1 MLLCVQK
8 KGMVEPGR
16 DSVAGILTDLLLD
29 ARGDVAMLDGLY
41 QWVSTPTAVLAL
53 RAGFIPDHRLIRATL
68 SRRYG
73 LDEAEADAV
82 CRRMTGLVETAGLNF
97 ATGYPDAE
105 VEVRTWCE
113 STPYLRDAAR
123 RRLTTASAR
132 DRVIAW
138 LFSRTRD
145 DLRIWPQST
154 APDEFQS
161 RMSRFLA
168 LLAAA
173 GIAADAGDVL
183 DTLIAL
189 GCINPLEWVDEAGHR
204 RERELTIPGY
214 LPPLLDQLEPPE
226 HPPVGEYLR
235 RLRDRSDWDAL
246 GALADLTERGYATAF
261 ELSGTPIPT
270 AGLVAEREGI
280 WAINPGA
287 LAAMR
292 EEGARL
298 ITDILAPYT
307 AMVRSALTAM
317 ADAGAIRDVRETG
330 TGMGGTLWRGMS
342 GDRACAI
349 LCTGV
354 LSGEELD
361 EIRVFRGCS
370 IVLSPL
376 LTTGEMERRY
386 RDRFCIE
393 PGSDPDW
400 DGIFT
405 GMTGD
410 LPVPDLEGAARDLFE
425 QLRHAGSP
433 DAPEQ
438 SPVTVFLGIST
449 TGEEITWRPGTLQ
462 NGHLIITG
470 GTGAGKTETLRCI
483 AAELRRQEIPLLMID
498 FHGDMASPDLH
509 ARVHTLREG
518 GGEYFNPLSL
528 DPAMPEITPLRAIS
542 DFVDAV
548 YINFPSLGIQQR
560 NQLRSL
566 LRDLYGAAG
575 IGPDPGTWIR
585 EADLSLLEGMIR
597 YSPERT
603 VQSLDAYLSDIFDYA
618 LFCGQTPISPARVL
632 SGGTTVLDLHLLPE
646 SIRFLCADLF
656 LRSIYHA
663 VQTGGEIPRNA
674 RFDRER
680 FRLFVMVDEAKLLVS
695 EKQGIKAVLNKYAS
709 ELRKFGVGVI
719 LASQIAD
726 HFPSEVLANIET
738 KFCMKA
744 QNEEQARKN
753 ARFFGVKEHDLL
765 DLDPGEGVLV
775 LGRSVSRVRVLP
787 TWKRR
792 PIMR

>member
-1 MLLCVQK
+1 M
-8 KGMVEPGR
+8 
-16 DSVAGILTDLLLD
+16 AGILTDLLFD

-41 QWVSTPTAVLAL
+41 QWVSTPTAALAL
-53 RAGFIPDHRLIRATL
+53 RAGFVPDHGLIRATL

-73 LDEAEADAV
+73 LDETEANAV
-82 CRRMTGLVETAGLNF
+82 FRRLTELVETAGLDF
-97 ATGYPDAE
+97 DTGYPDAE

-113 STPYLRDAAR
+113 STPYLRDATVQ
-123 RRLTTASAR
+123 RLMGAGAR

-161 RMSRFLA
+161 RMARFLA
-168 LLAAA
+168 LLAAT
-173 GIAADAGDVL
+173 GIDATAAEVL

-189 GCINPLEWVDEAGHR
+189 GCINPLEWVEEAGRR

-214 LPPLLDQLEPPE
+214 LPPVLDHLDPPD
-226 HPPVGEYLR
+226 HPPAGEYLR
-235 RLRDRSDWDAL
+235 SLRDRSHWEAL
-246 GALADLTERGYATAF
+246 GALADLMERGYATLW

-270 AGLVAEREGI
+270 AGLVVEREGI
-280 WAINPGA
+280 WAINPAA
-287 LAAMR
+287 LAGMR
-292 EEGARL
+292 EEYTRMIAG
-298 ITDILAPYT
+298 IIAPY
-307 AMVRSALTAM
+307 AAIVRSALTAI
-317 ADAGAIRDVRETG
+317 ADAGGIRDVRETSAG
-330 TGMGGTLWRGMS
+330 RGGILWQGVS
-342 GDRACAI
+342 GDRPCAI

-354 LSGEELD
+354 LSGVELD
-361 EIRVFRGCS
+361 GIRVSGGCA

-376 LTTGEMERRY
+376 LTTEEMERRY

-393 PGSDPDW
+393 AESDPDW

-410 LPVPDLEGAARDLFE
+410 TPPPGTDGPARDLFE
-425 QLRHAGSP
+425 HLRHAWSQ
-433 DAPEQ
+433 DAPDE
-438 SPVTVFLGIST
+438 SPITVFLGRST

-470 GTGAGKTETLRCI
+470 GAGAGKTETLRCI
-483 AAELRRQEIPLLMID
+483 AGELRRQELPLLMVD
-498 FHGDMASPDLH
+498 FHGDMASPDLQ
-509 ARVHTLREG
+509 AGIHTIREG
-518 GGEYFNPLSL
+518 CGEYFNPLSL
-528 DPAMPEITPLRAIS
+528 DPAMPDITPLRAIS

-560 NQLRSL
+560 NQLRTL
-566 LRDLYGAAG
+566 LRDLYEASG
-575 IGPDPGTWIR
+575 IGPDPATWTR
-585 EADLSLLEGMIR
+585 DVDLSLLEGMIR

-618 LFCGQTPISPARVL
+618 LFCGDVPLSPARVL
-632 SGGTTVLDLHLLPE
+632 SGGTTVLDLHALPE
-646 SIRFLCADLF
+646 SIRFLFADLF

-674 RFDRER
+674 RSDRER

-753 ARFFGVKEHDLL
+753 ARFFGVKERDLL
-765 DLDPGEGVLV
+765 DLDQGEGILV
-775 LGRSVSRVRVLP
+775 LGREGSRVRILP

-792 PIMR
+792 SITR